1 MTTVDNAT
9 DTATAKWKISIE
21 NFLSQPM
28 IQHGIVALIFL
39 NAALLGMETSPWI
52 MGEIGEIL
60 HILDHAILYI
70 FILELLLLMLARGL
84 HFFKDPWCIFDFIVI
99 AIAIIPASESLAVLR
114 SLRVLRVLRLINK
127 VESMKKVVRG
137 LLGSLASLGS
147 VMGLLLVVFYVA
159 SVVSTNLFG
168 KEFPDYFGNLGASL
182 FTLFQI
188 MTLENWADG
197 IARPIMEKFP
207 MAWIFFLVYIM
218 LSTFVVINLFVAAI
232 VDAFSSISHADAA
245 EKQGIED
252 EKLRKLKEQRI
263 FAQLADEFQVI
274 KTEVHQLKGLL
285 ASLPPRR

>member
-1 MTTVDNAT
+1 MTIVTNT
-9 DTATAKWKISIE
+9 SPKWKIYIE
-21 NFLSQPM
+21 HFLAQP
-28 IQHGIVALIFL
+28 IVQHGIVALIFL

-52 MGEIGEIL
+52 MGQIGETL
-60 HILDHAILYI
+60 HILDHTILYI
-70 FILELLLLMLARGL
+70 FITELVLLMLARGL
-84 HFFKDPWCIFDFIVI
+84 NFFKDPWCIFDFVVI
-99 AIAIIPASESLAVLR
+99 AIAIVPASESLAVLR

-147 VMGLLLVVFYVA
+147 VMGLLLIVFYAA

-168 KEFPDYFGNLGASL
+168 KEFPDYFGTLGASL

-207 MAWIFFLVYIM
+207 LAWIFFLVYIM

-245 EKQGIED
+245 EKKEIED
-252 EKLRKLKEQRI
+252 EKLRELKEQRI
-263 FAQLADEFQVI
+263 FAQLSDEFKLI
-274 KTEVHQLKGLL
+274 KTEVHNIKILL
-285 ASLPPRR
+285 SGSPPK

>member
-1 MTTVDNAT
+1 MTIVTNT
-9 DTATAKWKISIE
+9 SPKWKIYIE
-21 NFLSQPM
+21 HFLAQP
-28 IQHGIVALIFL
+28 IVQHGIVALIFL

-52 MGEIGEIL
+52 MGQIGETL
-60 HILDHAILYI
+60 HILDHTILYI
-70 FILELLLLMLARGL
+70 FITELVLLMLARGL
-84 HFFKDPWCIFDFIVI
+84 NFFKDPWCIFDFVVI
-99 AIAIIPASESLAVLR
+99 AIAIVPASESLAVLR

-147 VMGLLLVVFYVA
+147 VMGLLLIVFYVA

-168 KEFPDYFGNLGASL
+168 KEFPDYFGTLGASL

-207 MAWIFFLVYIM
+207 LAWIFFLVYIM

-245 EKQGIED
+245 EKKEIED
-252 EKLRKLKEQRI
+252 EKLRELKEQRI
-263 FAQLADEFQVI
+263 FAQLSDEFKLI
-274 KTEVHQLKGLL
+274 KTEVHNIKILL
-285 ASLPPRR
+285 SGSPPK